1 MFGEFDPPKNK
12 IYALIVSVPN
22 SQFQDEIVLR
32 CIVKF
37 RKNSSYDRLD
47 TESETVSD
55 WVPPV
60 SKVTAKLCTPLSA
73 ATNV

>member
-1 MFGEFDPPKNK
+1 MVSWLRLHKLFGEFDPPKNK

-32 CIVKF
+32 CIEKF

-47 TESETVSD
+47 TESEYESND
-55 WVPPV
+55 LED
-60 SKVTAKLCTPLSA
+60 SEESEFD
-73 ATNV
+73 